1 MIHYREPVFRPPSEA
16 DSLILQATY
25 GCTHNRCAFCSMYQQ
40 KRFAVRP
47 EAELLAEIDWAG
59 RHLPEVTRVFLA
71 DGDAFAL
78 SPSRMIRIL
87 ERLYQRLPALERVT
101 AYASPQ
107 NFAGRKLA
115 DLRAVRAAG
124 LTMLYL
130 GLESGDDE
138 VLRRIQKG
146 STCARIVEVCQ
157 RAQEAGF
164 DLSITVILGLA
175 GPAGSMRHAQK
186 TAEALDRIRPRFASA
201 LTLMRT
207 PRAPSFEEV
216 FGDPAW
222 RDLTAEEALAE
233 CRALIDAM
241 RADGIEFRSN
251 HASNYLALKGRLQR
265 DKPSLLALIDR
276 VLADPRSPLRRP
288 EFLRAL

>member
-1 MIHYREPVFRPPSEA
+1 MIHYLEPVFRPPSEA

-25 GCTHNRCAFCSMYQQ
+25 GCTHNRCAFCSMYQG
-40 KRFAVRP
+40 KRFRVRP
-47 EAELLAEIDWAG
+47 QEELFSEIDWAG
-59 RHLPEVTRVFLA
+59 QRLPGVTRVFLA

-78 SPSRMIRIL
+78 APGRMIRIL

-107 NFAGRKLA
+107 NFRARKLE

-124 LTMLYL
+124 LTMLYV

-138 VLRRIQKG
+138 VLRRIHKG
-146 STCARIVEVCQ
+146 ATCERIVEVCR

-175 GPAGSMRHAQK
+175 GPAGSARHAEK
-186 TAEALDRIRPRFASA
+186 TAAALDRIRPRYASA

-207 PRAPSFEEV
+207 PREPSFEEV
-216 FGDPAW
+216 YGDPAW
-222 RDLTAEEALAE
+222 RDLTPEEALAE
-233 CRALIDAM
+233 CRALLAAM
-241 RADGIEFRSN
+241 QADGVEFRSN

-265 DKPSLLALIDR
+265 DKPKLLALIDR